1 MSSINPGRTICGD
14 PTKRK
19 SILRS
24 GHFISPCI
32 ASRVSIYTTQ
42 NVASRIQKKISCRPF
57 GQRKLKFLFTGRNV
71 SYRLTNFDYCLGPQG
86 GSFMA
91 KVVQFHEKGGPEVL
105 KLEEMPLLP
114 VAENDVRFRVHTI
127 GLNRAESM
135 YRKGAYL
142 QD

>member
-1 MSSINPGRTICGD
+1 
-14 PTKRK
+14 
-19 SILRS
+19 
-24 GHFISPCI
+24 
-32 ASRVSIYTTQ
+32 
-42 NVASRIQKKISCRPF
+42 
-57 GQRKLKFLFTGRNV
+57 
-71 SYRLTNFDYCLGPQG
+71 
-86 GSFMA
+86 MA